1 MKKTIILTLIPL
13 LILFVVQIAVSAK
26 VSGIG
31 KDVASIEADAI
42 RLDRENDLLQH
53 KVASET
59 ALLVVQQKAEKLGI
73 TTKVPVEFL
82 DDSVYVVQ
90 R

>member
-13 LILFVVQIAVSAK
+13 LILFVVQITVSAK

-31 KDVASIEADAI
+31 KDVALIEANAI
-42 RLDRENDLLQH
+42 KLDRENDLLQH

-59 ALLVVQQKAEKLGI
+59 ALLIVQQKAEKLGI
-73 TTKVPVEFL
+73 TTKVPVEYL

>member
-13 LILFVVQIAVSAK
+13 LILFVVQITVSAK

-31 KDVASIEADAI
+31 KDVAHIEDNAI
-42 RLDRENDLLQH
+42 KLDRENDLLQH

>member
-1 MKKTIILTLIPL
+1 MKKAIMLTLIPL

>member
-13 LILFVVQIAVSAK
+13 LILFVVQITVSAK

-31 KDVASIEADAI
+31 KDVALIEANAI
-42 RLDRENDLLQH
+42 KLDRENDLLQH

-59 ALLVVQQKAEKLGI
+59 ALLIVQQKAEKLGI

>member
-1 MKKTIILTLIPL
+1 MKKAIILTLIPL